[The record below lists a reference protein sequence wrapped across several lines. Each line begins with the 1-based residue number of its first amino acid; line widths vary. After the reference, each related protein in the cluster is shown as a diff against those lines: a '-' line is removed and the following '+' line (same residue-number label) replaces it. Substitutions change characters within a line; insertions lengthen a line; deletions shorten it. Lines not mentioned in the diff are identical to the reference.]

1 MTLARFL
8 LLLVLTLPASVLG
21 ATDDF
26 IQIDM
31 HPSIPYIQW
40 LDEQL
45 DHIDNNNNNR
55 GLRQVHRQLIEDHL
69 QQAIEHIEGTSAS
82 YAPFFNFPMD
92 IIISDDDADND
103 EYRRR
108 LKQSLQQHN
117 VAVQEYNERY
127 RQFSRYERALQQEQ
141 HAVLS
146 DTNISASTT
155 ISSSSV
161 SSLNGTKWQVS
172 EFVALDKY
180 TNTSQLQPPL
190 INNPI
195 TLEFDNNKITGSTG
209 CNRYFG
215 PYTIESDH
223 SFSTS
228 VFATTRRLCPLEG
241 VMEQEQS
248 YTSLFSNKHFLVEFL
263 NATDSNSGVEELVLR
278 DYIEQSS
285 HEPIRGEILA
295 RFTPLSDSIGTSTNL
310 QRSRSLQKTVTTKR
324 KGGLFNSYQTSP
336 LHQGYG
342 THYATIWVG
351 TPPQR
356 KSVII
361 DTGSH
366 FTAFPCKGCKGC
378 GEEHHTDK
386 YFDQDASSTF
396 RPLTCKKA
404 RKEPEDKC
412 PAGTEC
418 IVGKCILTQTYTEG
432 SSWEAFQAVDKL
444 FVGGKQLTGAIDS
457 SGSYGE
463 NLNWRRGCANIS
475 RLLHSLYCIFS
486 SISKSLTFYS
496 VVRRK
501 KLVFLSLNWQTE
513 LWVCQLILPHSH
525 KSCMN
530 KVKLSIT
537 CSHYVLGGNY
547 T

>member
-1 MTLARFL
+1 MRAFFYSKEFTWTQRFKTLNSNRFTQKKIRMLSLARFL
-8 LLLVLTLPASVLG
+8 LSLVITSPALVLG
-21 ATDDF
+21 ATDGL
-26 IQIDM
+26 IHIDM
-31 HPSIPYIQW
+31 HPSISYIQW
-40 LDEQL
+40 LDQQL
-45 DHIDNNNNNR
+45 DHIDNSNNNNR
-55 GLRQVHRQLIEDHL
+55 GLRQVHRQFIEDHL
-69 QQAIEHIEGTSAS
+69 QQAMGHMQGTSAS
-82 YAPFFNFPMD
+82 YAPFFDFPMD
-92 IIISDDDADND
+92 MIISDDDTDND
-103 EYRRR
+103 DYRRR

-117 VAVQEYNERY
+117 AAIQEYNERY

-141 HAVLS
+141 HVMLS
-146 DTNISASTT
+146 DMNASASIT
-155 ISSSSV
+155 IPSISV
-161 SSLNGTKWQVS
+161 SSLNGTKWQAS
-172 EFVALDKY
+172 EFLALDKY

-195 TLEFDNNKITGSTG
+195 TLEFSDNQITGSTG

-223 SFSTS
+223 SISTS

-241 VMEQEQS
+241 VTEQEQS
-248 YTSLFSNKHFLVEFL
+248 YTSLLSNKHFLVEVL
-263 NATDSNSGVEELVLR
+263 NATNSNSGQEELVLR

-285 HEPIRGEILA
+285 HERIRGEILA
-295 RFTPLSDSIGTSTNL
+295 RFTPLSDSIDTSTNL

-404 RKEPEDKC
+404 RRGPEDQC
-412 PAGTEC
+412 QGGTEC
-418 IVGKCILTQTYTEG
+418 IVGRCILSQTYTEG

-444 FVGGKQLTGAIDS
+444 FVGGKQLTGVIDS

-463 NLNWRRGCANIS
+463 NLNRR
-475 RLLHSLYCIFS
+475 RLIVQIYLDF
-486 SISKSLTFYS
+486 
-496 VVRRK
+496 
-501 KLVFLSLNWQTE
+501 
-513 LWVCQLILPHSH
+513 
-525 KSCMN
+525 
-530 KVKLSIT
+530 
-537 CSHYVLGGNY
+537 CSHSIASFVPFQSC
-547 T
+547 

>member
-1 MTLARFL
+1 M
-8 LLLVLTLPASVLG
+8 LG
-21 ATDDF
+21 APNDF
-26 IQIDM
+26 IHIDM

-40 LDEQL
+40 LNQQL

-55 GLRQVHRQLIEDHL
+55 GLRQVHRQLIEEHL
-69 QQAIEHIEGTSAS
+69 QQAIAHIQGTSAS
-82 YAPFFNFPMD
+82 YAPFFDFPMD
-92 IIISDDDADND
+92 IIISDDDTDND
-103 EYRRR
+103 EGRRR

-117 VAVQEYNERY
+117 VAVQEYNDRY

-141 HAVLS
+141 QTMS
-146 DTNISASTT
+146 SGTNISASTT

-161 SSLNGTKWQVS
+161 SSLNGTKWQAS
-172 EFVALDKY
+172 EVLALDKS
-180 TNTSQLQPPL
+180 TNTSRLYPPL

-195 TLEFDNNKITGSTG
+195 TLEFDDNKITGSTG

-223 SFSTS
+223 SFSTIA
-228 VFATTRRLCPLEG
+228 FATTRRLCPLEG

-248 YTSLFSNKHFLVEFL
+248 YISLFSNKHFLVEVL
-263 NATDSNSGVEELVLR
+263 NATDSNRGVDELVLW
-278 DYIEQSS
+278 DYIVASNEMSS
-285 HEPIRGEILA
+285 HERIRGEILA
-295 RFTPLSDSIGTSTNL
+295 RFMPLSNSIDTSSNL
-310 QRSRSLQKTVTTKR
+310 QRNRSLQKTVTTKR

-366 FTAFPCKGCKGC
+366 FTAFPCKGCVGC

-396 RPLTCKKA
+396 RPLHCKKT
-404 RKEPEDKC
+404 RDGPDEC
-412 PAGTEC
+412 QGGTEC
-418 IVGKCILTQTYTEG
+418 IVGKCILSQTYTEG

-444 FVGGKQLTGAIDS
+444 FVGGKQLTGVIGS

-463 NLNWRRGCANIS
+463 NLNWRLVVQIYLNIRSHSIASFILFQS
-475 RLLHSLYCIFS
+475 R
-486 SISKSLTFYS
+486 
-496 VVRRK
+496 
-501 KLVFLSLNWQTE
+501 
-513 LWVCQLILPHSH
+513 
-525 KSCMN
+525 
-530 KVKLSIT
+530 
-537 CSHYVLGGNY
+537 
-547 T
+547 